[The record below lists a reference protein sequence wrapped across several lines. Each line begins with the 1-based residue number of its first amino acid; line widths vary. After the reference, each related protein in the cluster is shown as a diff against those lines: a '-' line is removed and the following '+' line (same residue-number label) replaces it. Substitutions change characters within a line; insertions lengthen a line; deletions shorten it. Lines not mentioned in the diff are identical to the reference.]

1 MAWWDIGGDLTNLA
15 QRAFGSTP
23 EAGYYIAAPAAAAAA
38 PASSG
43 GWWDSLK
50 SFLTPVGEG
59 LQAAGGVAKA
69 VSPLVNLATGAM
81 GIYGGVKGAQQLAEQ
96 TKIARESQR
105 TGQGM
110 AEGAAGAAAPLVG
123 YGKEQLALVEAGKL
137 PESIESEIALW
148 IQGAKQRARDFYARI
163 GQGDS
168 DTLRTMEDLI
178 DQRAISMRA
187 AALQDQARL
196 VRGRGLRHR
205 GRHRGAGRGDGDG
218 AGAEHRGIDPTGER
232 GHGGAEWRSGL
243 MRLLILTRDMDFP
256 GQKLPECLR
265 AEDIQFVVPISTN
278 EVLAEDTAAPRAVV
292 ERIRGAGLSLAQEY
306 ENTAGGWLIDA
317 GTLPG
322 ADE

>member
-50 SFLTPVGEG
+50 SFLTPV
-59 LQAAGGVAKA
+59 
-69 VSPLVNLATGAM
+69 
-81 GIYGGVKGAQQLAEQ
+81 
-96 TKIARESQR
+96 
-105 TGQGM
+105 
-110 AEGAAGAAAPLVG
+110 VG

-168 DTLRTMEDLI
+168 GTLRPMEDLI

-196 VRGRGLRHR
+196 GIGSLSS
-205 GRHRGAGRGDGDG
+205 G
-218 AGAEHRGIDPTGER
+218 AGAYGTGGGIAGQAGATATAQGQSIEELIR
-232 GHGGAEWRSGL
+232 QANEAMAALSGGA
-243 MRLLILTRDMDFP
+243 
-256 GQKLPECLR
+256 
-265 AEDIQFVVPISTN
+265 A
-278 EVLAEDTAAPRAVV
+278 
-292 ERIRGAGLSLAQEY
+292 
-306 ENTAGGWLIDA
+306 
-317 GTLPG
+317 
-322 ADE
+322 

>member
-23 EAGYYIAAPAAAAAA
+23 EAGYYLAAPAAAAA

-50 SFLTPVGEG
+50 SFLAPVGEG

-69 VSPLVNLATGAM
+69 VSPLVNLATSAM
-81 GIYGGVKGAQQLAEQ
+81 GIYSGVNGAQQLAEQ

-105 TGQGM
+105 TGQRM

-137 PESIESEIALW
+137 PESIEAEIALW

-196 VRGRGLRHR
+196 GIGSLSS
-205 GRHRGAGRGDGDG
+205 G
-218 AGAEHRGIDPTGER
+218 AGAY
-232 GHGGAEWRSGL
+232 
-243 MRLLILTRDMDFP
+243 
-256 GQKLPECLR
+256 
-265 AEDIQFVVPISTN
+265 
-278 EVLAEDTAAPRAVV
+278 
-292 ERIRGAGLSLAQEY
+292 GAGGGVAGQAGATATAQGQSIEELIRQANEAMASLS
-306 ENTAGGWLIDA
+306 
-317 GTLPG
+317 G
-322 ADE
+322 AAA

>member
-105 TGQGM
+105 TGQRM

-137 PESIESEIALW
+137 PAAIQSEIALW
-148 IQGAKQRARDFYARI
+148 IQGGKQPPGRA
-163 GQGDS
+163 GP
-168 DTLRTMEDLI
+168 
-178 DQRAISMRA
+178 
-187 AALQDQARL
+187 
-196 VRGRGLRHR
+196 GRGPARAGAGALGPG

-218 AGAEHRGIDPTGER
+218 AGAEHRGIDPTDER

>member
-105 TGQGM
+105 
-110 AEGAAGAAAPLVG
+110 
-123 YGKEQLALVEAGKL
+123 
-137 PESIESEIALW
+137 
-148 IQGAKQRARDFYARI
+148 ARDFYARI

-196 VRGRGLRHR
+196 GIGSLSS
-205 GRHRGAGRGDGDG
+205 G
-218 AGAEHRGIDPTGER
+218 AGAYGTGGGI
-232 GHGGAEWRSGL
+232 
-243 MRLLILTRDMDFP
+243 
-256 GQKLPECLR
+256 
-265 AEDIQFVVPISTN
+265 
-278 EVLAEDTAAPRAVV
+278 
-292 ERIRGAGLSLAQEY
+292 AG
-306 ENTAGGWLIDA
+306 
-317 GTLPG
+317 
-322 ADE
+322 

>member
-23 EAGYYIAAPAAAAAA
+23 EAGYYLAAPAAAAA

-50 SFLTPVGEG
+50 SFLAPVGEG

-69 VSPLVNLATGAM
+69 VSPLVNLATGA
-81 GIYGGVKGAQQLAEQ
+81 KGAQQLAEQ

-105 TGQGM
+105 TGQRM

-187 AALQDQARL
+187 AALQDQ
-196 VRGRGLRHR
+196 
-205 GRHRGAGRGDGDG
+205 
-218 AGAEHRGIDPTGER
+218 
-232 GHGGAEWRSGL
+232 
-243 MRLLILTRDMDFP
+243 
-256 GQKLPECLR
+256 
-265 AEDIQFVVPISTN
+265 
-278 EVLAEDTAAPRAVV
+278 
-292 ERIRGAGLSLAQEY
+292 
-306 ENTAGGWLIDA
+306 
-317 GTLPG
+317 
-322 ADE
+322 

>member
-43 GWWDSLK
+43 GGWDSLK

-105 TGQGM
+105 TGQRM

-196 VRGRGLRHR
+196 GIGSLSS
-205 GRHRGAGRGDGDG
+205 G
-218 AGAEHRGIDPTGER
+218 AGAYGTGGGIAGQAGATATAQGQSIEELIR
-232 GHGGAEWRSGL
+232 QANEAMAALSGGA
-243 MRLLILTRDMDFP
+243 
-256 GQKLPECLR
+256 
-265 AEDIQFVVPISTN
+265 A
-278 EVLAEDTAAPRAVV
+278 
-292 ERIRGAGLSLAQEY
+292 
-306 ENTAGGWLIDA
+306 
-317 GTLPG
+317 
-322 ADE
+322 